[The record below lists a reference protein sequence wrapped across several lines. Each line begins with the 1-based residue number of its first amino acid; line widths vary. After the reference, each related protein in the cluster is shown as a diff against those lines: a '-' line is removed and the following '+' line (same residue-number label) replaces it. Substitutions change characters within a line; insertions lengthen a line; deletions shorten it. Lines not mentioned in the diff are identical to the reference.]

1 MCDPVSIGIGM
12 AVAQGGASAMQAKA
26 EANYQNAV
34 AKQQY
39 QVAKRNAER
48 NNQIATQ
55 QYNNQLRIVQEKD
68 KAKKKDYEAQ
78 IKAHEEA
85 MNANIRQSDMNAL
98 SANLAAT
105 EVALKK
111 KNANAEAAFKT
122 QEALTTMIKAQG
134 QMLSTGNV
142 GQSFL
147 LQTMDAER
155 TLGFTSAQIDELMY
169 NQNAGFGIELA
180 GVGAD
185 YLSAEWASYNALPG
199 TPQAQQ
205 AELLPYQPIMEPDP
219 PKPIKRKANYGAA
232 ILSGVGSGISAG
244 LGAEAM
250 GIGSDIRLKENIIKV
265 GKALSGL
272 NIYEWNYKSAPNS
285 RYRGVVAH
293 EVAKV
298 FPEAVVRESDGL
310 LSVIYDL
317 IDVNMELV

>member
-1 MCDPVSIGIGM
+1 MCSAVGIGVAM
-12 AVAQGGASAMQAKA
+12 AVAQGGASAMQASA

-39 QVAKRNAER
+39 QVAKRQAER

-105 EVALKK
+105 EIALKK

-155 TLGFTSAQIDELMY
+155 TLGFSSAQIDELMY

-180 GVGAD
+180 NVGAD

-219 PKPIKRKANYGAA
+219 PKPIRRKANYGEA
-232 ILSGVGSGISAG
+232 ILGGIGSGISAG
-244 LGAEAM
+244 LGAKAM
-250 GIGSDIRLKENIIKV
+250 GV
-265 GKALSGL
+265 GE
-272 NIYEWNYKSAPNS
+272 YP
-285 RYRGVVAH
+285 
-293 EVAKV
+293 
-298 FPEAVVRESDGL
+298 D
-310 LSVIYDL
+310 
-317 IDVNMELV
+317 

>member
-1 MCDPVSIGIGM
+1 MCSTVAIGIGM

-78 IKAHEEA
+78 LKAHEEA
-85 MNANIRQSDMNAL
+85 LNANVRQSDMNAL

-111 KNANAEAAFKT
+111 KNANAEASFKT

-147 LQTMDAER
+147 LQTMDMER
-155 TLGFTSAQIDELMY
+155 TLGFSTAEIDELMY

-180 GVGAD
+180 NVGAD
-185 YLSAEWASYNALPG
+185 YLSAEWSSYNSLPG

-232 ILSGVGSGISAG
+232 ILGGIGSGISAG
-244 LGAEAM
+244 LGAHSM
-250 GIGSDIRLKENIIKV
+250 GIG
-265 GKALSGL
+265 
-272 NIYEWNYKSAPNS
+272 
-285 RYRGVVAH
+285 RGTT
-293 EVAKV
+293 E
-298 FPEAVVRESDGL
+298 
-310 LSVIYDL
+310 
-317 IDVNMELV
+317 

>member
-1 MCDPVSIGIGM
+1 MCDPVSIAVGAGM

-68 KAKKKDYEAQ
+68 KAKKQDFEAQ

-111 KNANAEAAFKT
+111 KNANAEASFKT

-155 TLGFTSAQIDELMY
+155 TLGFSSAQIDELMY

-180 GVGAD
+180 NVGAD

-219 PKPIKRKANYGAA
+219 PKPIKRKANYGSA
-232 ILSGVGSGISAG
+232 ILGGTGSGISAG
-244 LGAEAM
+244 LSYAA
-250 GIGSDIRLKENIIKV
+250 IASDIHLKENIIKV

-293 EVAKV
+293 EVVKV